1 MQGAPFFMEKNIP
14 TTPNNLK
21 LLRVLFGDVAQKHV
35 AYKIGISQV
44 AYCKMEKG
52 ELVPSAKKIEK
63 LSAFYEIDVASVL
76 YLSNEKLKKRLFK
89 KRIKKESTLKTNLK
103 IGLDTFSRKLKIASH
118 RITKRNN

>member
-1 MQGAPFFMEKNIP
+1 MQGAPFFMEKH

-21 LLRVLFGDVAQKHV
+21 LLRLLYGNLCQKHV

-44 AYCKMEKG
+44 AYHKMENG
-52 ELVPSAKKIEK
+52 ELIPSAITIEK
-63 LSAFYEIDVASVL
+63 LSAFYEIDVTAIL

-103 IGLDTFSRKLKIASH
+103 MGLDTFSRKLKIASH